1 MSWFDEQIKQRKLS
15 DQEVLEDSFMQ
26 LAGVVLGKSVS
37 SKLNNEYVLSKQAI
51 DDILKYYHYKP
62 TEYVEEIKDFDDYL
76 EYMLR
81 PYGIMRR
88 DIKLTKGWHIDAYG
102 PILGFLKQDDTPVA
116 LLPRSFIGYYYIDPK
131 TGKKE
136 TINSNREEDL
146 FLEDAICFYKPLPLK
161 KLNIPDLINYIKD
174 CISIEDI
181 LLIAVSSIFVSLIG
195 LITPRLTKALTGPV
209 LNSKN
214 LGLLVSIAIFM
225 ICSSLS
231 NLLIGASHSIIT
243 GRISTKVSLA
253 VEAAVMSRLLSL
265 PAKFFRKYSSGELS
279 SRASSIKSLCS
290 MLLSLV
296 FSVSLTSVSS
306 ILYIGQIFSF
316 APSLV
321 IPSIIIILASIITS
335 AGVSL
340 LQIKLS
346 SQQMKIAA
354 EGSGLTYALVSGIQK
369 IRLSGSEKRAFSKWL
384 DYYAKESEYSYNPPF
399 IIKISS
405 VISTAISLIGNII
418 LYYLAIVN
426 NVSQENYFAF
436 NASYGLVMGAFSSL
450 AVTALSFARVRPI
463 LEMAEPILNEQPEI
477 ATDKQIVKEIKG
489 DIELNNVS
497 FKYEDNTPYII
508 DNLSLKIDAGEYVA
522 IVGKTGCGKSTLMR
536 LLLGFEKVE
545 KGAIYYDGKDIN
557 SLDLKSLRRK
567 IGTVMQSGSLFQG
580 DIYSNIAI
588 AAPNLT
594 LDEAWEVAEI
604 AGIAQDIKD
613 MPMGMQTF
621 ISEGQGGIS
630 GGQKQRLMI
639 ARALAPK
646 PKVLFFDEATSAL
659 DNLTQKKISDALD
672 KLNCTRIIIAHR
684 LSTIKNCDKIL
695 VLDQGKIIEE
705 GTYEQLIKNKGFFY
719 ELVEKQRLDNED

>member
-369 IRLSGSEKRAFSKWL
+369 IKLSGSEKRAFSKWL